1 MSGFCRTAESKV
13 KSTDDDD
20 DTVVRFRP
28 TAPARSGLD
37 TSNQAQSKDLW
48 LESMMLMLLAKNITT
63 WSCSG
68 GTLMMKQAW
77 STTIQHQVRV
87 PLQRNPSHHD
97 TCRFSSLSAYVSNGS
112 RSRVASV
119 LRPHRNTSS
128 EAATAAMMHATM
140 GAGRSAWGNDFGAN
154 APPSMSFTNHSQSV
168 SRDEVKSATRSCT
181 TCYKA
186 KAKCVRKLGEQNCE
200 RYDFPFWLRGALAG
214 LRRHEILPLGQS
226 RTV

>member
-1 MSGFCRTAESKV
+1 M
-13 KSTDDDD
+13 STD
-20 DTVVRFRP
+20 TESFVGRALSWPYQPIRCVQSGAE
-28 TAPARSGLD
+28 TAQLSLSVPVWVLG
-37 TSNQAQSKDLW
+37 
-48 LESMMLMLLAKNITT
+48 
-63 WSCSG
+63 
-68 GTLMMKQAW
+68 
-77 STTIQHQVRV
+77 QHQSIR
-87 PLQRNPSHHD
+87 LFRNASHHD